1 MLRRLGQTVGDA
13 HVNIITSVTDS
24 KNLVWLTFF
33 FLRKY
38 PTLGG
43 P

>member
-13 HVNIITSVTDS
+13 HANIITSVTDS

-33 FLRKY
+33 FLENT
-38 PTLGG
+38 PS
-43 P
+43 